1 MSDTRSTPVA
11 GPTDGEALPGE
22 AVRTLFDRNEQV
34 LEALRL
40 ELEAAVAEADDAEA
54 RVRTH
59 PALGLLAADE
69 VQMLV
74 PPERP
79 RDDPATLPA
88 GPPLT
93 TVDRRPSV
101 ARPAPGQVAGPVDGG
116 DVDVDGRTRIGRLV
130 TGHWVWKAG
139 VAVVVVAL
147 LLLKFG

>member
-1 MSDTRSTPVA
+1 MSDVRGAPVA
-11 GPTDGEALPGE
+11 GAADGDALPGE

-40 ELEAAVAEADDAEA
+40 ELADAVAEADGAEA

-69 VQMLV
+69 VHMLV
-74 PPERP
+74 PPEREPADVAEPSGDPP
-79 RDDPATLPA
+79 R
-88 GPPLT
+88 T
-93 TVDRRPSV
+93 TVDRRPSTV
-101 ARPAPGQVAGPVDGG
+101 RPSSGVPAVPAEEE
-116 DVDVDGRTRIGRLV
+116 DGRGRVGRLV

-147 LLLKFG
+147 ALLKFG